1 MKLSSG
7 IRSVALLEATKGLLV
22 LLVGF
27 GLLSL
32 IHHDVQLFAEQL
44 VQHLHLNPAK
54 RFPRI
59 FIQAAT
65 NVNDSQLWSLAALAL
80 VYSSI
85 RLVEAY
91 GLWNE
96 RRWAEWLAVGS
107 GGMYIPVELY
117 EMSHGITWM
126 NALALIINAAVVAY
140 IGYVMWRTGR
150 TKQVTS
156 SA

>member
-1 MKLSSG
+1 M
-7 IRSVALLEATKGLLV
+7 
-22 LLVGF
+22 
-27 GLLSL
+27 
-32 IHHDVQLFAEQL
+32 
-44 VQHLHLNPAK
+44 
-54 RFPRI
+54 
-59 FIQAAT
+59 
-65 NVNDSQLWSLAALAL
+65 WSLAALAL

-126 NALALIINAAVVAY
+126 NALALIINAAVVSY